1 MKQKMNRLTQALMK
15 KTNKVLFASLAVAL
29 ALIIGLLSHFQMFGF
44 LVRAEEAK
52 ALYVG
57 EVRVYQGKTAEAAA
71 DACKKDGFTPIEG
84 NLNEGTDEDAVV
96 LGYITTENQDEAITD
111 IRMMQMTSGFS
122 TINYKDLVARQY
134 PGLDSVID
142 EQYDI
147 IKEFKSKVE
156 SGSYNAKTALSFLN
170 LYEIP
175 ELNMKLGDYYL
186 SDSLNKE
193 MLQKLLLQTAAAV
206 STTAY
211 NQLALGV
218 SDCSEDNWASR
229 VYQNKDILEFPENE
243 DGVEAGADP
252 YAQLDR
258 DYLSS
263 AERLVD
269 VIHDFST
276 KYQTGIARVNANDGK
291 MPDPDPEET
300 SPEELSEIGSE
311 SLALTSYGVLNLYKY
326 DDNTLLGDWLVEMGN
341 LTLSNKAELRNLYPL
356 IASMTH
362 GQIVTT
368 QMVGL
373 PVSTFYLNDLSGA
386 EKDIADSINEAKKEC
401 RDFDNAE
408 TISVWT
414 GVDQKLFDQECAV
427 TGDAQRYTNLKDTAE
442 NLLKR
447 NKFIATLE
455 AISSWCSTTTSLAG
469 ITALGMLPNMM
480 VGWFAK
486 DAAIWAAN
494 HTTLAWIFGGLAKG
508 AAYVSAGCTLITL
521 AILLIM
527 VIVFLYDCLKPECDD
542 LSYTDIPT
550 VTMDLSADVNDSDNR
565 GMLRY
570 DLIQSPDG
578 KADLN
583 AYEGKQWNAL
593 YASQNTQAGKPI
605 VVPDNGA
612 PFIVKT
618 NDAENPAGYKAVRN
632 FDEIYAA
639 NLNANVKEED
649 APAVY
654 LFYSYPGES
663 ANTTEV
669 KDEDQPEE
677 AQDEDSQ
684 GEEAQEATAPA
695 EEQSASTEKKQ
706 YIASLYLSCEGSETI
721 AKSKLTQQGYKVI
734 DVNLTPELRATK
746 QSYSYLGYTV
756 TTNEKAA
763 VTDIRMAKIKSTSQ
777 AVMYGTVKYTAAGF
791 DGHGNSI
798 CYTKDTSVGSPIL
811 ADDIQIADKLTDGK
825 KGYVPV
831 CYFGSAAYNFNACE
845 SHTKWDNAKYIFF
858 SPSEKFTSG
867 TEYIS
872 GLYFV
877 SGANAE
883 ETGWSLTEYAEKLG
897 GKLLGEE
904 NFTKGRQWHKKVMG
918 PEYGMNCYVKD
929 MQTYL
934 CYTTTY
940 NPKRALYDV
949 QFYAGTPRMQNVL
962 TMMTAYTGNND
973 ANYASTGYGVV
984 NVFMQSS
991 KSTPEYQSA
1000 TAEMEYLSHFEVNNY
1015 DDFTVNMREP
1025 FEFDQKEVDNIIP
1038 GVKWQTVINQPRVL
1052 YACGYKQGYRALVP
1066 GDLVLSGSSEVP
1078 AGFASVQDVKFPFEK
1093 EPLNLA
1099 YYYHEKSDE
1108 CSPAYLYIR
1117 RAAPVR
1123 GKYIAS
1129 VKVATYNPDP
1139 EWEEEERKANDDFSN
1154 DLCFYSLASVSSEL
1168 LLQNLRQYSV
1178 NTWYYKSDKG
1188 GEWAATDYEEAAAYL
1203 GVTYTDN
1210 PAKAIHGLL
1219 RMKAKLN
1226 ETPTETLTVNG
1237 AKYSLVQN
1245 VTNKEPTPIVSA
1257 NGEMYYLYATTSSGG
1272 SSTGDALTEIKVSEN
1287 VFEPGMSTV
1296 LTVDHGDIPAKK
1308 DFYGNVTAPAEYAI
1322 PYGDTEDVLYIHQKT
1337 NTDLTGIDSFFV
1349 GVGDTEAEA
1358 MKDLLT
1364 QGATNCL
1371 PLNMNKGSSSDAS
1384 VFIGYHYYNPDYVNT
1399 KRTKYYMESA
1409 VKDLY
1414 VYVGENPE
1422 KRLTI
1427 DKRKY
1432 TLCGNRNLNYGT
1444 GGMPMYLY
1452 QTTALIN
1459 SKDKNDASYITFI
1472 AAAQYDRV
1480 PADIAENRRENLLTT
1495 KNERINMNKGLN
1507 GGVRGFDQ
1515 NSDEQHLID
1524 SRIYVFVHRNDNYVK
1539 PEAVIT
1545 GGYFTETTTFGD
1557 VVLNK
1562 K

>member
-1 MKQKMNRLTQALMK
+1 MMKQKMKRLTQTLMK

-29 ALIIGLLSHFQMFGF
+29 ALIIGLLSHFQMFG
-44 LVRAEEAK
+44 LLTYAQEA
-52 ALYVG
+52 ATQYVG
-57 EVRVYQGKTAEAAA
+57 EVRIYQGKTAEAAKE
-71 DACKKDGFTPIEG
+71 ACQKDGFIPIEG
-84 NLNEGTDEDAVV
+84 NLNEGTDEDAII
-96 LGYITTENQDEAITD
+96 LGYRTTENEEEAITD
-111 IRMMQMTSGFS
+111 VRMMQMTSGFS

-134 PGLDSVID
+134 PGLDSIID
-142 EQYDI
+142 EQYNT
-147 IKEFKSKVE
+147 IKEFRSKVE
-156 SGSYNAKTALSFLN
+156 SGSFNAKTALGFLN
-170 LYEIP
+170 LFEIP

-186 SDSLNKE
+186 SDSLNKD
-193 MLQKLLLQTAAAV
+193 MLQKLFLQTTATV
-206 STTAY
+206 TTTAY

-229 VYQNKDILEFPENE
+229 VYANKDILEFPENE
-243 DGVEAGADP
+243 DDAEAGVDP

-258 DYLSS
+258 DYLSN

-276 KYQTGIARVNANDGK
+276 KYQNGTARVNGNGGE
-291 MPDPDPEET
+291 MPDPDPDET
-300 SPEELSEIGSE
+300 SPDVVSEIGSE
-311 SLALTSYGVLNLYKY
+311 SLALTAHGVLNLYKY
-326 DDNTLLGDWLVEMGN
+326 DDDTLLGDWLVEMGN
-341 LTLSNKAELRNLYPL
+341 MTLSNKAELRKLYPL

-368 QMVGL
+368 QMVGF
-373 PVSTFYLNDLSGA
+373 PVSSYYLNDLSGS
-386 EKDIADSINEAKKEC
+386 EKDLAESIGEAQKEC
-401 RDFDNAE
+401 RAFDNTE

-447 NKFIATLE
+447 NRFIATLE
-455 AISSWCSTTTSLAG
+455 AISEWCSTTTSLAG

-486 DAAIWAAN
+486 DAAVWAAS

-508 AAYVSAGCTLITL
+508 AAFVSAGCSLITL

-527 VIVFLYDCLKPECDD
+527 LIVFLYDCLKPECDD
-542 LSYTDIPT
+542 LTYTDIPT

-565 GMLRY
+565 GLLRY

-578 KADLN
+578 KGDLN

-593 YASQNTQAGKPI
+593 YSSQNTQAGKPI
-605 VVPDNGA
+605 VVPDSGA

-618 NDAENPAGYKAVRN
+618 NDSENPAGYKAVRN

-639 NLNANVKEED
+639 NLNANTKEAD
-649 APAVY
+649 APAVF

-663 ANTTEV
+663 ANTTDV
-669 KDEDQPEE
+669 KDEGKPEE
-677 AQDEDSQ
+677 AQGDTP
-684 GEEAQEATAPA
+684 QETTAPTETQPA
-695 EEQSASTEKKQ
+695 PAEKKQ
-706 YIASLYLSCEGSETI
+706 YIASLYLSCEESETI

-734 DVNLTPELRATK
+734 DVNLTPELRAQK
-746 QSYSYLGYTV
+746 RSYSYLGYTV

-763 VTDIRMAKIKSTSQ
+763 VTDIRMAKIRSTSQ
-777 AVMYGTVKYTAAGF
+777 AVTYGTVKYTAAGF

-798 CYTKDTSVGSPIL
+798 CYTKDTSVGSPIF
-811 ADDIQIADKLTDGK
+811 ADDIQIADKLSDGK

-858 SPSEKFTSG
+858 SPSEKYTSG

-877 SGANAE
+877 SGADAE
-883 ETGWSLTEYAEKLG
+883 EAGWSLSDYAEKLG
-897 GKLLGEE
+897 GKLLGKE
-904 NFTKGRQWHKKVMG
+904 NFTKGRSWHKKVMG
-918 PEYGMNCYVKD
+918 AEEGMNCYVKD

-940 NPKRALYDV
+940 DPKRAIYDV
-949 QFYAGTPRMQNVL
+949 QFYAGTPRMQNIM
-962 TMMTAYTGNND
+962 TMLTAYTGNND
-973 ANYASTGYGVV
+973 TNYASTGYGIA

-991 KSTPEYQSA
+991 KSMPQYQA
-1000 TAEMEYLSHFEVNNY
+1000 AKTEKEYLSHYSVNNY
-1015 DDFTVNMREP
+1015 DDFTVGINDA
-1025 FEFDQKEVDNIIP
+1025 FGCDQKQIDNIIP
-1038 GVKWQTVINQPRVL
+1038 GVKWQTALNQPHML
-1052 YACGYKQGYRALVP
+1052 YACGVKQGYQPLVP
-1066 GDLVLSGSSEVP
+1066 GDLVLSSSSEIP
-1078 AGFASVQDVKFPFEK
+1078 AGFASIQDVKFPFEAK
-1093 EPLNLA
+1093 PLNLA

-1139 EWEEEERKANDDFSN
+1139 KWEEEERKANDDFSN

-1188 GEWAATDYEEAAAYL
+1188 GEWAATDYEAAAAYL

-1272 SSTGDALTEIKVSEN
+1272 SSTGDALTEIKVSDN
-1287 VFEPGMSTV
+1287 VFEPGLSTV
-1296 LTVDHGDIPAKK
+1296 LTVDHGDTPAKK

-1322 PYGDTEDVLYIHQKT
+1322 PYGDTEDVLFIHQKT
-1337 NTDLTGIDSFFV
+1337 NSSLTGIDSFFV
-1349 GVGDTEAEA
+1349 GVGDTEAA
-1358 MKDLLT
+1358 ALKDLLM
-1364 QGATNCL
+1364 QGATSYL
-1371 PLNMNKGSSSDAS
+1371 PLNLNKGSSSDAS

-1414 VYVGENPE
+1414 VYVGDNPE

-1444 GGMPMYLY
+1444 GGTPMYLY

-1459 SKDKNDASYITFI
+1459 DKDKNDASYITSV

-1480 PADIAENRRENLLTT
+1480 PEDIADNRWENLLTT
-1495 KNERINMNKGLN
+1495 ENKRINMNEGLN
-1507 GGVRGFDQ
+1507 AGVRGYAKD
-1515 NSDEQHLID
+1515 DKGQHLID

-1545 GGYFTETTTFGD
+1545 GGYFTDTTVFGD
-1557 VVLNK
+1557 LVLNK
-1562 K
+1562 KQ

>member
-1 MKQKMNRLTQALMK
+1 MKQKMSRLTQTLMK
-15 KTNKVLFASLAVAL
+15 KTNKFLFASLAVVL
-29 ALIIGLLSHFQMFGF
+29 AIAIGLLAHFQMFGF

-57 EVRVYQGKTAEAAA
+57 EVRVYQGKTADAAA

-84 NLNEGTDEDAVV
+84 NLNEGTDEDAVI
-96 LGYITTENQDEAITD
+96 LGYSTTENKDEAITD
-111 IRMMQMTSGFS
+111 VRMMQMTSGFS

-142 EQYDI
+142 EQYNI

-156 SGSYNAKTALSFLN
+156 NGSYNAKTALRFLN

-186 SDSLNKE
+186 SDQLNKD

-206 STTAY
+206 STTVY

-243 DGVEAGADP
+243 DGVEAGVDP

-276 KYQTGIARVNANDGK
+276 KYQTSIARVNENDGK
-291 MPDPDPEET
+291 MPDPNPEEA
-300 SPEELSEIGSE
+300 SNEELSEIGSE

-341 LTLSNKAELRNLYPL
+341 LTLSNKAELRKLYPL

-373 PVSTFYLNDLSGA
+373 PVSTLYLNELSGS
-386 EKDIADSINEAKKEC
+386 ENDFADSINEAKKEC
-401 RDFDNAE
+401 RDFNNAE

-414 GVDQKLFDQECAV
+414 GVDQKIFDQDCAV
-427 TGDAQRYTNLKDTAE
+427 TGDAQRYTNLKDTVE
-442 NLLKR
+442 NLTKR
-447 NKFIATLE
+447 NKVIATLE
-455 AISSWCSTTTSLAG
+455 AISSWCSTITSIAG
-469 ITALGMLPNMM
+469 ITALGMLPKMM

-486 DAAIWAAN
+486 DAAVWAAS
-494 HTTLAWIFGGLAKG
+494 HTTLAWIFGGLAKF
-508 AAYVSAGCTLITL
+508 AAIVSSFCTALTV
-521 AILLIM
+521 AILIIM
-527 VIVFLYDCLKPECDD
+527 LVVFLYDCLKPECDD
-542 LSYTDIPT
+542 LDYTDIPT
-550 VTMDLSADVNDSDNR
+550 VTMDLSADNDDSDNR
-565 GMLRY
+565 GLLRY

-593 YASQNTQAGKPI
+593 YSSQNTQAGKPI
-605 VVPDNGA
+605 AVPKDSA
-612 PFIVKT
+612 PFIVKK

-669 KDEDQPEE
+669 KDGDKPEE
-677 AQDEDSQ
+677 AQGEDSQ
-684 GEEAQEATAPA
+684 KATAPS
-695 EEQSASTEKKQ
+695 EPQPVEKKK
-706 YIASLYLSCEGSETI
+706 YIASVYLSCEGSETI

-734 DVNLTPELRATK
+734 DVNLTPELRVK
-746 QSYSYLGYTV
+746 NRSYSYLGYTV

-811 ADDIQIADKLTDGK
+811 ADDIQITDKLSDGK

-831 CYFGSAAYNFNACE
+831 CYFGSAAYNFDACV
-845 SHTKWDNAKYIFF
+845 SSAKWDKAKYIFF

-872 GLYFV
+872 GLFFV
-877 SGANAE
+877 SGANAKE
-883 ETGWSLTEYAEKLG
+883 KGWSLTEYAEKLG

-904 NFTKGRQWHKKVMG
+904 DFTKGRQWIKTVA
-918 PEYGMNCYVKD
+918 YGNTGTDHYVENL
-929 MQTYL
+929 QTFL

-949 QFYAGTPRMQNVL
+949 QFYAGTTRMQNIMTTL
-962 TMMTAYTGNND
+962 TAYTGNKD
-973 ANYASTGYGVV
+973 TNYAQTGYGVT
-984 NVFMQSS
+984 NVYMQSCQKMAKQS
-991 KSTPEYQSA
+991 KTTTKEQ
-1000 TAEMEYLSHFEVNNY
+1000 LSHYEVNNY
-1015 DDFTVNMREP
+1015 DDFTVSSGEQLDCTN
-1025 FEFDQKEVDNIIP
+1025 KEVDNIIP
-1038 GVKWQTVINQPRVL
+1038 GVKWKTVINQPRVL
-1052 YACGYKQGYRALVP
+1052 YACGYKSGYAPLTKDDLALSSSGDVP
-1066 GDLVLSGSSEVP
+1066 E
-1078 AGFASVQDVKFPFEK
+1078 GFASVQDVKFPYEAK
-1093 EPLNLA
+1093 PLNLA

-1139 EWEEEERKANDDFSN
+1139 KWVEEERKANDDFSN
-1154 DLCFYSLASVSSEL
+1154 DLCYYSLVGSSSEI

-1178 NTWYYKSDKG
+1178 NTWYNKSAKG
-1188 GEWAATDYEEAAAYL
+1188 EERAATDYDEAAAYL

-1219 RMKAKLN
+1219 RMRADLN
-1226 ETPTETLTVNG
+1226 ATPTETLTVNG

-1257 NGEMYYLYATTSSGG
+1257 NGEMYYLYATVSSGG
-1272 SSTGDALTEIKVSEN
+1272 SSTGDALTEIEVSDN
-1287 VFEPGMSTV
+1287 VFEPGMATV
-1296 LTVDHGDIPAKK
+1296 LTVDHGDIPAQK
-1308 DFYGNVTAPAEYAI
+1308 DFYGNVTAQAEYAV
-1322 PYGDTEDVLYIHQKT
+1322 PYGDTQDVLYIHQKT
-1337 NTDLTGIDSFFV
+1337 NSSLTGIDSFFV
-1349 GVGDTEAEA
+1349 GVGDTEAA
-1358 MKDLLT
+1358 ALKDLLM

-1371 PLNMNKGSSSDAS
+1371 PLNLNKGSSSDAS

-1399 KRTKYYMESA
+1399 RRTKYYMESA

-1444 GGMPMYLY
+1444 GGTPMYLY

-1459 SKDKNDASYITFI
+1459 DKDKNDASYITSV

-1480 PADIAENRRENLLTT
+1480 PEDIADNRWENLLTT
-1495 KNERINMNKGLN
+1495 ENKRINMNEGLN
-1507 GGVRGFDQ
+1507 AGIRGYAKD
-1515 NSDEQHLID
+1515 DKGQHLID

-1545 GGYFTETTTFGD
+1545 GGYFTDTTVFGD
-1557 VVLNK
+1557 LVLNK
-1562 K
+1562 KQ

>member
-1 MKQKMNRLTQALMK
+1 MKQKMSRLTQTLMK
-15 KTNKVLFASLAVAL
+15 KTNKFLFASLAVVL
-29 ALIIGLLSHFQMFGF
+29 ALIIGLLAHFQMFGF

-57 EVRVYQGKTAEAAA
+57 EVRVYQGKTADAAA

-84 NLNEGTDEDAVV
+84 NLNEGTDEDAVI
-96 LGYITTENQDEAITD
+96 LGYSTTENKDEAITD
-111 IRMMQMTSGFS
+111 VRMMQMTSGFS

-142 EQYDI
+142 EQYNT
-147 IKEFKSKVE
+147 IKEFRSKVE
-156 SGSYNAKTALSFLN
+156 NGSYNAKTALRFLN

-206 STTAY
+206 STTVY

-243 DGVEAGADP
+243 DGVEAGVDP

-276 KYQTGIARVNANDGK
+276 KYQNGIAQLDANGGK
-291 MPDPDPEET
+291 MPDPDLEET
-300 SPEELSEIGSE
+300 PSEDVSEIGSE
-311 SLALTSYGVLNLYKY
+311 SLALTAYGVLNQYKY
-326 DDNTLLGDWLVEMGN
+326 DDETLLGDWLVEMGN
-341 LTLSNKAELRNLYPL
+341 LTLSNKAELRKLYPL
-356 IASMTH
+356 IASMTQ
-362 GQIVTT
+362 GQIITT
-368 QMVGL
+368 QMVGF
-373 PVSTFYLNDLSGA
+373 PVSTFYLNELSGS
-386 EKDIADSINEAKKEC
+386 ENDFADSINEAKKEC
-401 RDFDNAE
+401 RDFNNAE

-414 GVDQKLFDQECAV
+414 GVDQKIFDQECAV
-427 TGDAQRYTNLKDTAE
+427 TGDAQRYTNLKDTVE
-442 NLLKR
+442 NLTKR
-447 NKFIATLE
+447 NKVIATLE
-455 AISSWCSTTTSLAG
+455 AISSWCSTTTSIAG
-469 ITALGMLPNMM
+469 ITALGMLPKMM

-486 DAAIWAAN
+486 DAAVWAAS
-494 HTTLAWIFGGLAKG
+494 HTTLAWIFGGLAKF
-508 AAYVSAGCTLITL
+508 AAIVSSFCTALTV
-521 AILLIM
+521 AILIIM
-527 VIVFLYDCLKPECDD
+527 LIVFLYDCLKPECDD
-542 LSYTDIPT
+542 LDYTDIPT
-550 VTMDLSADVNDSDNR
+550 VTMDLSADNDDSDNR
-565 GMLRY
+565 GLLRY

-593 YASQNTQAGKPI
+593 YSSQNTQAGKPI
-605 VVPDNGA
+605 AVPKDSA
-612 PFIVKT
+612 PFIVKK

-669 KDEDQPEE
+669 KDGDKPEE
-677 AQDEDSQ
+677 AQGEDSQ
-684 GEEAQEATAPA
+684 KATAPA
-695 EEQSASTEKKQ
+695 EEQSAPAEKKQ
-706 YIASLYLSCEGSETI
+706 YIASVYLSCEGSETI

-734 DVNLTPELRATK
+734 DVNLTPELRVK
-746 QSYSYLGYTV
+746 NRSYSYLGYTV

-811 ADDIQIADKLTDGK
+811 ADDIQITDKLSDGK

-831 CYFGSAAYNFNACE
+831 CYFGSAAYNFDACV
-845 SHTKWDNAKYIFF
+845 SSAKWDKAKYIFF
-858 SPSEKFTSG
+858 SPYEKFTSG

-872 GLYFV
+872 GLFFV
-877 SGANAE
+877 SGANAKE
-883 ETGWSLTEYAEKLG
+883 KGWSLTEYAEKLG

-904 NFTKGRQWHKKVMG
+904 DFTKGRQWVKTVA
-918 PEYGMNCYVKD
+918 YGNTGTDHYVENL
-929 MQTYL
+929 QTFL

-940 NPKRALYDV
+940 NPKRAIYDV
-949 QFYAGTPRMQNVL
+949 QFYAGTTRMQNIMTTL
-962 TMMTAYTGNND
+962 TAYTGNKD
-973 ANYASTGYGVV
+973 TNYAQTGYGVT
-984 NVFMQSS
+984 NVYMQSCQKMAKQS
-991 KSTPEYQSA
+991 KTTTKEQ
-1000 TAEMEYLSHFEVNNY
+1000 LSHYEVNNY
-1015 DDFTVNMREP
+1015 DDFTVSSGEQLDCTN
-1025 FEFDQKEVDNIIP
+1025 KEVDNIIP
-1038 GVKWQTVINQPRVL
+1038 GVKWKTVINQPRVL
-1052 YACGYKQGYRALVP
+1052 YACGYKSGYAPLTKDDLALSSSGDVP
-1066 GDLVLSGSSEVP
+1066 E
-1078 AGFASVQDVKFPFEK
+1078 GFASVQDVKFPYEQ

-1139 EWEEEERKANDDFSN
+1139 KWEEAERKANDDFSN
-1154 DLCFYSLASVSSEL
+1154 DLCYYSLLSASSEI

-1178 NTWYYKSDKG
+1178 NTWYNKSDKG

-1219 RMKAKLN
+1219 RMRADLN
-1226 ETPTETLTVNG
+1226 ATPTETLTVNG

-1245 VTNKEPTPIVSA
+1245 VTNKDPMPIASA
-1257 NGEMYYLYATTSSGG
+1257 NGEMYYLYATVSSGG
-1272 SSTGDALTEIKVSEN
+1272 SSTGDALTEIEVSDN
-1287 VFEPGMSTV
+1287 VFEPGMATV
-1296 LTVDHGDIPAKK
+1296 LTVDHGDIPAQK
-1308 DFYGNVTAPAEYAI
+1308 DFYGNVTAQAEYAV
-1322 PYGDTEDVLYIHQKT
+1322 PYGDTQDVLYIHQKT
-1337 NTDLTGIDSFFV
+1337 NSSLTGIDSFFV
-1349 GVGDTEAEA
+1349 GVGDTEAA
-1358 MKDLLT
+1358 ALKDLLM

-1371 PLNMNKGSSSDAS
+1371 PLNLNKGSSSDAS

-1399 KRTKYYMESA
+1399 RRTKYYMESA

-1444 GGMPMYLY
+1444 GGTPMYLY

-1459 SKDKNDASYITFI
+1459 DKDKNDASYITSV

-1480 PADIAENRRENLLTT
+1480 PEDIADNRWENLLTT
-1495 KNERINMNKGLN
+1495 ENKRINMNEGLN
-1507 GGVRGFDQ
+1507 AGVRGYAKD
-1515 NSDEQHLID
+1515 DKGQHLID

-1545 GGYFTETTTFGD
+1545 GGYFTDTTVFGD
-1557 VVLNK
+1557 LILNK
-1562 K
+1562 KQ

>member
-1 MKQKMNRLTQALMK
+1 MKQKMSRLTQTLMK
-15 KTNKVLFASLAVAL
+15 KTNKFLFASLAVVL
-29 ALIIGLLSHFQMFGF
+29 ALIIGLLAHFQMFGF

-57 EVRVYQGKTAEAAA
+57 EVRVYQGKTADAAA

-84 NLNEGTDEDAVV
+84 NLNEGTDEDAVI
-96 LGYITTENQDEAITD
+96 LGYSTTENKDEAITD
-111 IRMMQMTSGFS
+111 VRMMQMTSGFS

-142 EQYDI
+142 EQYNT
-147 IKEFKSKVE
+147 IKEFRSKVE
-156 SGSYNAKTALSFLN
+156 NGSYNAKTALRFLN

-206 STTAY
+206 STTVY

-243 DGVEAGADP
+243 DGVEAGVDP

-276 KYQTGIARVNANDGK
+276 KYQNGIAQLDANGGK
-291 MPDPDPEET
+291 MPDPDPEEA
-300 SPEELSEIGSE
+300 SNEELSEIGSE
-311 SLALTSYGVLNLYKY
+311 SLALTAYGVLNQYKY
-326 DDNTLLGDWLVEMGN
+326 DDETLLGDWLTEMGN
-341 LTLSNKAELRNLYPL
+341 MTLSNKAELRKLYPL
-356 IASMTH
+356 IASMTQ
-362 GQIVTT
+362 GQIITT
-368 QMVGL
+368 QMVGF
-373 PVSTFYLNDLSGA
+373 PVSTFYLNELSGS
-386 EKDIADSINEAKKEC
+386 ENDFADSINEAKKEC
-401 RDFDNAE
+401 RDFNNAE

-414 GVDQKLFDQECAV
+414 GVDQKIFDQECAV
-427 TGDAQRYTNLKDTAE
+427 TGDAQRYTNLKDTVE
-442 NLLKR
+442 NLTKR
-447 NKFIATLE
+447 NKVIATLE
-455 AISSWCSTTTSLAG
+455 AISSWCSTTTSIAG
-469 ITALGMLPNMM
+469 ITALGMLPKMM

-486 DAAIWAAN
+486 DAAVWAAS
-494 HTTLAWIFGGLAKG
+494 HTTLAWIFGGLAKF
-508 AAYVSAGCTLITL
+508 AAVVSSFCTALTV
-521 AILLIM
+521 AILIIM
-527 VIVFLYDCLKPECDD
+527 LVVFLYDCLKPECDD
-542 LSYTDIPT
+542 LDYTDIPT
-550 VTMDLSADVNDSDNR
+550 VTMDLSADNDDSDNR
-565 GMLRY
+565 GLLRY

-593 YASQNTQAGKPI
+593 YSSQNTQAGKPI
-605 VVPDNGA
+605 AVPNDGA
-612 PFIVKT
+612 PFIVKK

-669 KDEDQPEE
+669 KDEDQLEE

-684 GEEAQEATAPA
+684 GEDSQEATAPA
-695 EEQSASTEKKQ
+695 EEQSAPAEKKQ
-706 YIASLYLSCEGSETI
+706 YIASVYLSCEGSETI

-734 DVNLTPELRATK
+734 DVNLTPELRVK
-746 QSYSYLGYTV
+746 NRSYSYLGYTV

-811 ADDIQIADKLTDGK
+811 ADDIQITDKLSDGK

-831 CYFGSAAYNFNACE
+831 CYFGSAAYNFDACV
-845 SHTKWDNAKYIFF
+845 SSAKWDKAKYIFF

-872 GLYFV
+872 GLFFV
-877 SGANAE
+877 SGANAKE
-883 ETGWSLTEYAEKLG
+883 KGWSLTEYAEKLG

-904 NFTKGRQWHKKVMG
+904 DFTKGRQWVKTVA
-918 PEYGMNCYVKD
+918 YGNTGTDHYVENL
-929 MQTYL
+929 QTFL

-949 QFYAGTPRMQNVL
+949 QFYAGTTRMQNIMTTL
-962 TMMTAYTGNND
+962 TAYTGNKD
-973 ANYASTGYGVV
+973 TNYAQTGYCVT
-984 NVFMQSS
+984 NVYMQSCQKMAKQS
-991 KSTPEYQSA
+991 KTTTKEQ
-1000 TAEMEYLSHFEVNNY
+1000 LSHYEVNNY
-1015 DDFTVNMREP
+1015 DDFTVSSGEQLDCTN
-1025 FEFDQKEVDNIIP
+1025 KEVDNIIP
-1038 GVKWQTVINQPRVL
+1038 GVKWKTVINQPRVL
-1052 YACGYKQGYRALVP
+1052 YACGYKSGYAPLTKDDLALSSSGDVP
-1066 GDLVLSGSSEVP
+1066 E
-1078 AGFASVQDVKFPFEK
+1078 GFASVQDVKFPYEQ

-1139 EWEEEERKANDDFSN
+1139 KWEEEERKANDDFSN
-1154 DLCFYSLASVSSEL
+1154 DLCFYSLVGSSSEI

-1178 NTWYYKSDKG
+1178 NTWYNKSDKG

-1219 RMKAKLN
+1219 RMRADLN
-1226 ETPTETLTVNG
+1226 ATPTETLTVNG

-1257 NGEMYYLYATTSSGG
+1257 NGEMYYLYATVSSGG
-1272 SSTGDALTEIKVSEN
+1272 SSTGDALTEIEVSDN
-1287 VFEPGMSTV
+1287 VFEPGMATV
-1296 LTVDHGDIPAKK
+1296 LTVDHGDIPAQK
-1308 DFYGNVTAPAEYAI
+1308 DFYGNVTAQAEYAV
-1322 PYGDTEDVLYIHQKT
+1322 PYGDTQDVLYIHQKT
-1337 NTDLTGIDSFFV
+1337 NSSLTGIDSFFV
-1349 GVGDTEAEA
+1349 GVGDTEAA
-1358 MKDLLT
+1358 ALKDLLM
-1364 QGATNCL
+1364 QGATSYL
-1371 PLNMNKGSSSDAS
+1371 PLNLNKGSSSDAS

-1399 KRTKYYMESA
+1399 RRTKYYMESA

-1444 GGMPMYLY
+1444 GGTPMYLY

-1459 SKDKNDASYITFI
+1459 DKDKNNASYITSV

-1480 PADIAENRRENLLTT
+1480 PEDIADNRWENLLTT
-1495 KNERINMNKGLN
+1495 ENKRINMNEGLN
-1507 GGVRGFDQ
+1507 AGVRGYAKD
-1515 NSDEQHLID
+1515 DKGQHLID

-1545 GGYFTETTTFGD
+1545 GGYFTDTTVFGD
-1557 VVLNK
+1557 LVLNK
-1562 K
+1562 KQ

>member
-15 KTNKVLFASLAVAL
+15 KTNKFLFASLAVVL
-29 ALIIGLLSHFQMFGF
+29 ALIIGLLAHFQMFGF

-57 EVRVYQGKTAEAAA
+57 EVRVYQGKTADAAA
-71 DACKKDGFTPIEG
+71 DACKKDGFIPIEG
-84 NLNEGTDEDAVV
+84 NLNEGTDEDAVI
-96 LGYITTENQDEAITD
+96 LGYSTTENKDEAITD
-111 IRMMQMTSGFS
+111 VRMMQMTSGFS

-142 EQYDI
+142 EQYNI

-156 SGSYNAKTALSFLN
+156 NGSYNAKTALRFLN

-206 STTAY
+206 STTVY

-243 DGVEAGADP
+243 DGVEAGVDP

-276 KYQTGIARVNANDGK
+276 KYQTGIARVNENDGK
-291 MPDPDPEET
+291 MPDPDPEEA
-300 SPEELSEIGSE
+300 SNEELSEIGSE
-311 SLALTSYGVLNLYKY
+311 SLALTSYGVLNLYQY
-326 DDNTLLGDWLVEMGN
+326 DDVTPLGDWLVEMGN
-341 LTLSNKAELRNLYPL
+341 LTLSNKAELRKLYPL

-373 PVSTFYLNDLSGA
+373 PVSTLYLNELSGS
-386 EKDIADSINEAKKEC
+386 ENDFADSINEAKKEC
-401 RDFDNAE
+401 RDFNNAE

-414 GVDQKLFDQECAV
+414 GVDQKIFDQECAV
-427 TGDAQRYTNLKDTAE
+427 TGDAQRYTNLKDTVE
-442 NLLKR
+442 NLTKR
-447 NKFIATLE
+447 NKVIATLE
-455 AISSWCSTTTSLAG
+455 AISSWCSTITSIAG
-469 ITALGMLPNMM
+469 ITALGMLPKMM

-486 DAAIWAAN
+486 DAAVWAAS
-494 HTTLAWIFGGLAKG
+494 HTTLAWIFGGLAKF
-508 AAYVSAGCTLITL
+508 AAIVSSFCTALTV
-521 AILLIM
+521 AILIIM
-527 VIVFLYDCLKPECDD
+527 LVVFLYDCLKPECDD
-542 LSYTDIPT
+542 LDYTDIPT
-550 VTMDLSADVNDSDNR
+550 VTMDLSADNDDSDNR
-565 GMLRY
+565 GLMRY

-593 YASQNTQAGKPI
+593 YSSQNTQAGKPI
-605 VVPDNGA
+605 AVPNDGA
-612 PFIVKT
+612 PFIIKK

-639 NLNANVKEED
+639 NVNANVKEKD

-669 KDEDQPEE
+669 KDGDKPTEDQDDDPRETTAPTE
-677 AQDEDSQ
+677 AQPN
-684 GEEAQEATAPA
+684 PA
-695 EEQSASTEKKQ
+695 EKKQ
-706 YIASLYLSCEGSETI
+706 YIASVYLSCEGSETI

-734 DVNLTPELRATK
+734 DVNLTPELSANKR
-746 QSYSYLGYTV
+746 SYSYLGYTV
-756 TTNEKAA
+756 TSNEKAA

-811 ADDIQIADKLTDGK
+811 ADDIQIADQLSDGK

-831 CYFGSAAYNFNACE
+831 CYFGSAAYNFDACVNN
-845 SHTKWDNAKYIFF
+845 SKWDKAKYIFF
-858 SPSEKFTSG
+858 SPSEKITSG
-867 TEYIS
+867 NEYIS

-883 ETGWSLTEYAEKLG
+883 EAGWSLTEYAEKLG

-940 NPKRALYDV
+940 DPKRAIFDV
-949 QFYAGTPRMQNVL
+949 QFYAGTPRMQN
-962 TMMTAYTGNND
+962 MMTTLTAYTGNKD
-973 ANYASTGYGVV
+973 TNYAQTGYGIT
-984 NVFMQSS
+984 NVFMQSA
-991 KSTPEYQSA
+991 KSMPEYQAA
-1000 TAEMEYLSHFEVNNY
+1000 TTEKEYLSHYSVNNY
-1015 DDFTVNMREP
+1015 DDFTVGINDA
-1025 FEFDQKEVDNIIP
+1025 FGCDLKEVDNIIP
-1038 GVKWQTVINQPRVL
+1038 GVKWQTALNQPHML
-1052 YACGYKQGYRALVP
+1052 YACGYKQGYQPLVP
-1066 GDLVLSGSSEVP
+1066 GDLVLSGSNEVP
-1078 AGFASVQDVKFPFEK
+1078 DGFASVQDVKFPYEQ

-1099 YYYHEKSDE
+1099 YYYHEKSGE

-1139 EWEEEERKANDDFSN
+1139 KWEEEERKANDDFSN
-1154 DLCFYSLASVSSEL
+1154 DLCYYSLLSASSEI

-1178 NTWYYKSDKG
+1178 NTWYNKSDKG

-1219 RMKAKLN
+1219 RMRADLN
-1226 ETPTETLTVNG
+1226 ATPTETLTVNG

-1257 NGEMYYLYATTSSGG
+1257 NGEMYYLYATVSSGG
-1272 SSTGDALTEIKVSEN
+1272 SSTGDALTEIEVSDN
-1287 VFEPGMSTV
+1287 VFEPGMATV
-1296 LTVDHGDIPAKK
+1296 LTVDHGDIPAQK
-1308 DFYGNVTAPAEYAI
+1308 DFYGNVTAQAEYAV
-1322 PYGDTEDVLYIHQKT
+1322 PYGDTQDVLYIHQKT
-1337 NTDLTGIDSFFV
+1337 NSSLTGIDSFFV

-1358 MKDLLT
+1358 LKDLLM

-1371 PLNMNKGSSSDAS
+1371 PLNLNKGSSSDAS

-1399 KRTKYYMESA
+1399 RRTKYYMESA

-1444 GGMPMYLY
+1444 GGTPMYLY

-1459 SKDKNDASYITFI
+1459 DKDKNDASYITSV
-1472 AAAQYDRV
+1472 AATQYDRV
-1480 PADIAENRRENLLTT
+1480 PEDIADNRWENLLTT
-1495 KNERINMNKGLN
+1495 ENKRINMNEGLN
-1507 GGVRGFDQ
+1507 AGVRGYAKD
-1515 NSDEQHLID
+1515 DKGQHLID

-1545 GGYFTETTTFGD
+1545 GGYFTDTTVFGD
-1557 VVLNK
+1557 LVLNK
-1562 K
+1562 KQ

>member
-1 MKQKMNRLTQALMK
+1 MMDQMIHKLTDKLTK
-15 KTNKVLFASLAVAL
+15 KTNKLLFASLAVLL
-29 ALIIGLLSHFQMFGF
+29 ALSIGFLAHFQMLGF
-44 LVRAEEAK
+44 LARAQEAK
-52 ALYVG
+52 AQYVG
-57 EVRVYQGKTAEAAA
+57 EVRIYQGKTAEAAA
-71 DACKKDGFTPIEG
+71 DACKKDGFIPVEG
-84 NLNEGTDEDAVV
+84 NLNEGTDKDAVI
-96 LGYITTENQDEAITD
+96 LGYSTTENKDEAITD
-111 IRMMQMTSGFS
+111 VRMMQMTSGFS

-142 EQYDI
+142 EQYNI

-156 SGSYNAKTALSFLN
+156 NGSYNAKTALRFLN

-206 STTAY
+206 STTVY

-229 VYQNKDILEFPENE
+229 VYQNKDILEFSENE
-243 DGVEAGADP
+243 DGVEAGVDP

-276 KYQTGIARVNANDGK
+276 KYQTGIARANENDGK
-291 MPDPDPEET
+291 MPDPDPEEA
-300 SPEELSEIGSE
+300 SNEELSEIGSE
-311 SLALTSYGVLNLYKY
+311 SLALTSYGVLNLYQY
-326 DDNTLLGDWLVEMGN
+326 DDITPLGDWLVEMGN
-341 LTLSNKAELRNLYPL
+341 LTLSNKAELRKLYPL

-373 PVSTFYLNDLSGA
+373 PVSTLYLNELSGS
-386 EKDIADSINEAKKEC
+386 ENDFADSINEAKKEC
-401 RDFDNAE
+401 RDFNNAE

-414 GVDQKLFDQECAV
+414 GVDQKIFDQECAV
-427 TGDAQRYTNLKDTAE
+427 TGDAQRYTNLKDTVE
-442 NLLKR
+442 NLTKR
-447 NKFIATLE
+447 NKVIATLE
-455 AISSWCSTTTSLAG
+455 AISSWCSTITSIAG
-469 ITALGMLPNMM
+469 ITALGMLPKMM

-486 DAAIWAAN
+486 DAAVWAAS
-494 HTTLAWIFGGLAKG
+494 HTTLAWIFGGLAKF
-508 AAYVSAGCTLITL
+508 AAIVSSFCTALTV
-521 AILLIM
+521 AILIIM
-527 VIVFLYDCLKPECDD
+527 LVVFLYDCLKPECDD
-542 LSYTDIPT
+542 LDYTDIPT
-550 VTMDLSADVNDSDNR
+550 VTMDLSADNDDSDNR
-565 GMLRY
+565 GLMRY

-593 YASQNTQAGKPI
+593 YSSQNTQAGKPI
-605 VVPDNGA
+605 AVPNDGA
-612 PFIVKT
+612 PFIIKK

-669 KDEDQPEE
+669 KDEDQLEE

-684 GEEAQEATAPA
+684 GEDSQEATAPA
-695 EEQSASTEKKQ
+695 EEKSAFTEKKQ
-706 YIASLYLSCEGSETI
+706 YIASVYLSCEGSETI

-734 DVNLTPELRATK
+734 DVNLTPELRAENR
-746 QSYSYLGYTV
+746 SYSYLGYTV
-756 TTNEKAA
+756 TSNEKAA

-777 AVMYGTVKYTAAGF
+777 AVAYGTVKYTAAGF
-791 DGHGNSI
+791 DGHDNSI
-798 CYTKDTSVGSPIL
+798 CYTKDTRVGSPIL
-811 ADDIQIADKLTDGK
+811 ADDIQIADRLSDGK

-831 CYFGSAAYNFNACE
+831 CYFGSAAYNFNACA
-845 SHTKWDNAKYIFF
+845 SSTKWDKAKYIFF
-858 SPSEKFTSG
+858 SPTEKYTSG

-872 GLYFV
+872 GLFFV
-877 SGANAE
+877 SGANAKE
-883 ETGWSLTEYAEKLG
+883 AGWSLEDYAEKLG
-897 GKLLGEE
+897 GKLLGKE
-904 NFTKGRQWHKKVMG
+904 NFTKGRQWHKKVTG
-918 PEYGMNCYVKD
+918 PESGMNCYVKD

-940 NPKRALYDV
+940 NPKRAVYDV
-949 QFYAGTPRMQNVL
+949 QFYAGTPKMQNII
-962 TMMTAYTGNND
+962 TMLTAYTGNND
-973 ANYASTGYGVV
+973 TNYATTGYGVT

-991 KSTPEYQSA
+991 KTMPEYQGD
-1000 TAEMEYLSHFEVNNY
+1000 TTDKEYLSHYSVNNY
-1015 DDFTVNMREP
+1015 DDFTVGINDA
-1025 FEFDQKEVDNIIP
+1025 FGCDQKEVDNIIP
-1038 GVKWQTVINQPRVL
+1038 GVKWQTALNQPRVL
-1052 YACGYKQGYRALVP
+1052 YACGFKQGYQPLVP
-1066 GDLVLSGSSEVP
+1066 GDLALSGSGKTPE
-1078 AGFASVQDVKFPFEK
+1078 GFASVQDVKSPFEK

-1099 YYYHEKSDE
+1099 YYYHEKSDK

-1117 RAAPVR
+1117 RAAPVK

-1139 EWEEEERKANDDFSN
+1139 KWEEEERKANDDFSN
-1154 DLCFYSLASVSSEL
+1154 DLCFYSLAGASSEIL
-1168 LLQNLRQYSV
+1168 IQNLKQYSV
-1178 NTWYYKSDKG
+1178 NTWYNKTAK
-1188 GEWAATDYEEAAAYL
+1188 GEWAATDYDGSAAYL

-1219 RMKAKLN
+1219 RMKAQLN
-1226 ETPTETLTVNG
+1226 VTPTETLTVNG

-1245 VTNKEPTPIVSA
+1245 VTNKEPMPIVSA
-1257 NGEMYYLYATTSSGG
+1257 NSEMFYLYATTSSGG
-1272 SSTGDALTEIKVSEN
+1272 SSTGDALTEITISEKA
-1287 VFEPGMSTV
+1287 FEPGLSTV

-1308 DFYGNVTAPAEYAI
+1308 DFYGNVTEQAEYAI
-1322 PYGDTEDVLYIHQKT
+1322 PYGDTSDVLYIHQKT

-1349 GVGDTEAEA
+1349 GVGDTEADA
-1358 MKDLLT
+1358 LKDLLM
-1364 QGATNCL
+1364 QGATSCL
-1371 PLNMNKGSSSDAS
+1371 PLNLNKGSSSDAS

-1444 GGMPMYLY
+1444 GMLY
-1452 QTTALIN
+1452 DI
-1459 SKDKNDASYITFI
+1459 SKPEKYGWMCTSGIPVRGKSGEVTGFI
-1472 AAAQYDRV
+1472 L
-1480 PADIAENRRENLLTT
+1480 ADITLDNVVSGIWRFVLQYTVGLVLVIALFGFLMMRYM
-1495 KNERINMNKGLN
+1495 KNT
-1507 GGVRGFDQ
+1507 V
-1515 NSDEQHLID
+1515 
-1524 SRIYVFVHRNDNYVK
+1524 VK
-1539 PEAVIT
+1539 PINDITEASQN
-1545 GGYFTETTTFGD
+1545 FAAD
-1557 VVLNK
+1557 K
-1562 K
+1562 KAGV